1 MNKKMNVE
9 DIVLQETSERDY
21 RGIVSGAESSISN
34 IKKQLMTVQTLRAE
48 LATKE
53 QVIQRLN
60 EAVNTLERRELLSS
74 EYYNENKILIERSR
88 HLESALE
95 ISKKDIVSLNRQF
108 DQQAV
113 QSDVLK
119 GEVEALVNELS
130 DTRGRSDKQYNEL
143 SMMRAKLV
151 ANEEA
156 LHEVQSMK
164 HVLQLELRQT
174 EMAAIEAR
182 NNAKARDSNIEYDL
196 ETLKNRCSIAENS
209 LIDCEARVDNQA
221 SLTREWISKHDSV
234 SSWLSEKKSEAE
246 HWRRLY
252 IEQVRNIK
260 ASSWHSIFF
269 CRDYSCFKILP

>member
-1 MNKKMNVE
+1 MNVE

-48 LATKE
+48 LAIKE
-53 QVIQRLN
+53 QIIHRLN

-74 EYYNENKILIERSR
+74 GYYKENKILIERSH
-88 HLESALE
+88 HLENALE
-95 ISKKDIVSLNRQF
+95 NSKKELASLNRQF
-108 DQQAV
+108 SQNAV
-113 QSDVLK
+113 QSDALK

-130 DTRGRSDKQYNEL
+130 DMRDRSDKQYRDL
-143 SMMRAKLV
+143 SMTRAKLV
-151 ANEEA
+151 ANEEE
-156 LHEVQSMK
+156 LHEVQSKK
-164 HVLQLELRQT
+164 HVLQLELRQA
-174 EMAAIEAR
+174 EMAAIDVR
-182 NNAKARDSNIEYDL
+182 NAAKARDSNIEYDL
-196 ETLKNRCSIAENS
+196 ETLKERCSIAEKS

-252 IEQVRNIK
+252 IEQVK
-260 ASSWHSIFF
+260 DSSSCSKDLKFCQKHS
-269 CRDYSCFKILP
+269 